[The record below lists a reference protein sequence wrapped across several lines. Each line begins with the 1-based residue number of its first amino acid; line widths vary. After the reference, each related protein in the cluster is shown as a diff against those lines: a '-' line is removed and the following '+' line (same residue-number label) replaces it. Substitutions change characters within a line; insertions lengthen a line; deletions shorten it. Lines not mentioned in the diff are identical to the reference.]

1 MSTVFEAILCVPV
14 LALWFGPAIAV
25 AALALRAA
33 LGRRGFDARKERPVA
48 PAPFGV
54 ARLRRA

>member
-14 LALWFGPAIAV
+14 FALWFGPAIAV
-25 AALALRAA
+25 AAVALRAA
-33 LGRRGFDARKERPVA
+33 LGRRNFEAREERPVA
-48 PAPFGV
+48 SAPFGV